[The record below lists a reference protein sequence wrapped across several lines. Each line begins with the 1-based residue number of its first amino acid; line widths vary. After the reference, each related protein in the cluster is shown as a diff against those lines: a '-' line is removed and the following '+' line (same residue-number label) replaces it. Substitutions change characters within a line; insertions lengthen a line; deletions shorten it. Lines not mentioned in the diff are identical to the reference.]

1 MALKLN
7 IAQINSA
14 AKGNNDLRETLTG
27 IYNDFQS
34 VYQQTGT
41 GPIQKVDATPTRF
54 LGPPSPCGLSVT
66 GANGQFN
73 VAITLP
79 QQAGGSIAPKN
90 STNAPIYQELSSS
103 TVANFASNVTTCT
116 RSLTNTSYVFLPN
129 PGASLYWR
137 LRSSYDQKT
146 FNGYQVQP
154 GIVNAGKQTSSAT
167 ENNVSLNQSN
177 FATID
182 SVAAGSTATVRIFGS
197 GGVGTLWSRILGEN
211 SQVFPAGTILN
222 IAYGSNLYVASGDGT
237 QYQVVPSLTQTFPDN
252 WVPVGKVSVI
262 ANGAGLVLP
271 TFKAIVSSG
280 AIVAIQILTAGNGM
294 TANPI
299 ITITDSS
306 GSGATATCTESGGS
320 ATGVTVTNA
329 GSGYSS
335 SPTVTASGGVAT
347 GSGGGGG
354 PQGSNGG
361 RLYGLTA
368 NGS

>member
-27 IYNDFQS
+27 IYNEFQS

-41 GPIQKVDATPTRF
+41 GTIQKVDATAKAFSEPP
-54 LGPPSPCGLSVT
+54 PPSGLSVT

-79 QQAGGSIAPKN
+79 QQAGGSIAP
-90 STNAPIYQELSSS
+90 IYQELSSS
-103 TVANFASNVTTCT
+103 TVANFSTGVTTYPL
-116 RSLTNTSYVFLPN
+116 STNTSYVFPN

-146 FNGYQVQP
+146 FNGYQAQP
-154 GIVNAGKQTSSAT
+154 GIVNAGRQTSSAT

-177 FATID
+177 FATVD
-182 SVAAGSTATVRIFGS
+182 SVAAGAKATVRIFGS
-197 GGVGTLWSRILGEN
+197 GGVGTSWSRILGEN

-222 IAYGSNLYVASGDGT
+222 IAYGSNLYVAWDGT
-237 QYQVVPSLTQTFPDN
+237 RYQVVPSLTQTFPDG

-262 ANGAGLVLP
+262 ANGSGLVLP

-280 AIVAIQILTAGNGM
+280 AIVAIQILTAGNGLT
-294 TANPI
+294 TAPTL
-299 ITITDSS
+299 TITDSS
-306 GSGATATCTESGGS
+306 GTGATAA
-320 ATGVTVTNA
+320 ATINAGAVIGVTVTNA

-335 SPTVTASGGVAT
+335 SPTVTASGGVAAV
-347 GSGGGGG
+347 SVVVAARRV
-354 PQGSNGG
+354 QQW
-361 RLYGLTA
+361 R
-368 NGS
+368 

>member
-27 IYNDFQS
+27 IYNEFQS
-34 VYQQTGT
+34 IYQQTGT
-41 GPIQKVDATPTRF
+41 GPIQKVDTTSKAF
-54 LGPPSPCGLSVT
+54 SGPPAPCGLSVT

-73 VAITLP
+73 VAISLP
-79 QQAGGSIAPKN
+79 QQAGGSTAPQN
-90 STNAPIYQELSSS
+90 ATNAPIYQELSSS
-103 TVANFASNVTTCT
+103 TVANFASGVTTYPL
-116 RSLTNTSYVFLPN
+116 SANTSYVFPK

-146 FNGYQVQP
+146 FNNYQVQP
-154 GIVNAGKQTSSAT
+154 GIVNAGLQTSSAT
-167 ENNVSLNQSN
+167 EPNVSLNQSN

-182 SVAAGSTATVRIFGS
+182 SIAAGATATVRIFGS
-197 GGVGTLWSRILGEN
+197 GGVGTSWTRISGN
-211 SQVFPAGTILN
+211 SSQVIPAGTILN
-222 IAYGSNLYVASGDGT
+222 VAYGSNLYVAWDGA
-237 QYQVVPSLTQTFPDN
+237 QYQVVPSLTQTFTDG
-252 WVPVGKVSVI
+252 WIPVGNVSVI
-262 ANGAGLVLP
+262 ANGSGLVLP

-280 AIVAIQILTAGNGM
+280 AIVAIQILTPGNGM
-294 TANPI
+294 TANPT

-306 GSGATATCTESGGS
+306 GTCATAVCTESGGA

-335 SPTVTASGGVAT
+335 SPTVTASGGVASGT
-347 GSGGGGG
+347 GGGGG
-354 PQGSNGG
+354 PQGSNAG